1 MKLVVEIGD
10 FESEGRLE
18 HYSISHIEPKN
29 NREGIPTLNK
39 SKRIAELSR
48 LIDLSKAIENAVESF
63 YQKRTISSP
72 SAAINTSGEP
82 GTK

>member
-10 FESEGRLE
+10 FENGGKLG

-39 SKRIAELSR
+39 PRRIAELSR
-48 LIDLSKAIENAVESF
+48 LIDLSKAIEDAVESF
-63 YQKRTISSP
+63 YQDRMMSSP
-72 SAAINTSGEP
+72 SSPISTSGEP
-82 GTK
+82 GTR